1 MASSEGGA
9 RGTHPSTS
17 SADGQ
22 GKRRRA
28 KPILL
33 NKLEGCTSAVNAAVA
48 IPHEDAVISVSE
60 DM

>member
-1 MASSEGGA
+1 MASAEAGA
-9 RGTHPSTS
+9 RGASPSTS
-17 SADGQ
+17 SGGGD

-33 NKLEGCTSAVNAAVA
+33 NRLEGCTGAVNAAVA

-60 DM
+60 DA